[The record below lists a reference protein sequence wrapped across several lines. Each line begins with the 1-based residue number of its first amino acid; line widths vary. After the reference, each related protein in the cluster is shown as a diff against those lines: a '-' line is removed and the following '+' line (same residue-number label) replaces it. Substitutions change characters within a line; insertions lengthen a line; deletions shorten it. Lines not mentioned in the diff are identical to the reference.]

1 MFLLKALQVEQRQ
14 YLNIYFKFEG
24 YMYIMFECGFFF
36 SNSIY
41 EMLVNCLNFEHID
54 CFKINGLKI
63 HYLN

>member
-1 MFLLKALQVEQRQ
+1 MFLLKTLQEEQRQ
-14 YLNIYFKFEG
+14 YLNIFFNLKVT
-24 YMYIMFECGFFF
+24 CKSCLNAVFF